1 MMLLLL
7 RRALRSPAAYS
18 RSVSTSRSQLKE
30 HLNNHMILKLMFTD
44 LFLETGQHRHRGIHR
59 VNTITHMAG
68 SVPEASG
75 EVDSV
80 RYAIELVPGVGN
92 VIVHRKK

>member
-1 MMLLLL
+1 MRCGVQQHTQNLSAHLV
-7 RRALRSPAAYS
+7 ANS
-18 RSVSTSRSQLKE
+18 KE

-44 LFLETGQHRHRGIHR
+44 LFLKTGQHRHRGIHR
-59 VNTITHMAG
+59 VNTITHMAE

-75 EVDSV
+75 EVDNV